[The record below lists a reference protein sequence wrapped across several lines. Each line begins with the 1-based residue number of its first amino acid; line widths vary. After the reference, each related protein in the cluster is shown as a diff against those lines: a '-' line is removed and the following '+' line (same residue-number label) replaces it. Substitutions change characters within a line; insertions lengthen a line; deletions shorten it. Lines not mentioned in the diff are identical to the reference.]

1 VSDVLHRMIEIDPP
15 FRHNAAQHREPSMSL
30 NAFRANENDSFDR
43 AVLDGGGFQAG
54 GKSSPN

>member
-1 VSDVLHRMIEIDPP
+1 MIEIDPP